1 MLSTYAVGG
10 SHVHIYE
17 PTTVL
22 QDFSSCHDP
31 HQFHYMTPT
40 QSPSSLFSAVMESSL
55 HPLLRY
61 SQHDIVPGNCA
72 PILWDLRESPGTA
85 LHVDNPDKQLS
96 PFDLSQPA
104 TTPPCFVLHISC
116 DVFPEPWPI
125 EVSRPEA
132 VTVGDVLHAIHSV
145 ISRRITQSEWDRLSD
160 KQRARIGAR
169 FDDRCKLSP
178 QREECRANG
187 VLRVDCILAH
197 TLFAGLS
204 TSHDEDDS
212 FIMTLRRPQ

>member
-1 MLSTYAVGG
+1 M
-10 SHVHIYE
+10 
-17 PTTVL
+17 TVL
-22 QDFSSCHDP
+22 HYYSSRHYP
-31 HQFHYMTPT
+31 HTKRQI
-40 QSPSSLFSAVMESSL
+40 LSAAMESIVL

-72 PILWDLRESPGTA
+72 PILWDLRESPGSA
-85 LHVDNPDKQLS
+85 LHIDNLDKQLS
-96 PFDLSQPA
+96 PSDLSQPA
-104 TTPPCFVLHISC
+104 TNPPCFYLSITC

-125 EVSRPEA
+125 EIHRQEA
-132 VTVGDVLHAIHSV
+132 ITVGDVLDTIHSV
-145 ISRRITQSEWDRLSD
+145 LNRRIKQVEWDRLSE
-160 KQRARIGAR
+160 KQRTRIGVR
-169 FDDRCKLSP
+169 FDDRCKVSP

-204 TSHDEDDS
+204 ASHAEDDS

>member
-1 MLSTYAVGG
+1 M
-10 SHVHIYE
+10 
-17 PTTVL
+17 TVL
-22 QDFSSCHDP
+22 HDYSSRPFP
-31 HQFHYMTPT
+31 HKQ
-40 QSPSSLFSAVMESSL
+40 LLSAGMDSTVL

-72 PILWDLRESPGTA
+72 PILWDLREPPGSA

-96 PFDLSQPA
+96 PSDLSQPA
-104 TTPPCFVLHISC
+104 STPPTFLLSITC

-125 EVSRPEA
+125 EVRREEA
-132 VTVGDVLHAIHSV
+132 VTVGDVLDTIHSV
-145 ISRRITQSEWDRLSD
+145 INRRITQFEWDRLSE
-160 KQRARIGAR
+160 KQRARIGIK

-204 TSHDEDDS
+204 ASHDEDDS